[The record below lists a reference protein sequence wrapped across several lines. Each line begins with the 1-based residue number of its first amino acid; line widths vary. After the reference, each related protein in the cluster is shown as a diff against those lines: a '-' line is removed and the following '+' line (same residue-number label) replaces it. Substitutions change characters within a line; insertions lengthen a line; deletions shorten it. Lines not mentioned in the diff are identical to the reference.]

1 MMSSTTE
8 LAEHPIIRQIV
19 KQVRANDSRG
29 ESDRLSN
36 EQLIAPFII
45 TKEQKHQIPIVGDPD
60 EETVERVR
68 EYYNAICSLVEE
80 KTGLM
85 AMPMINLTHE
95 GFGRALITVG
105 KLVVYDRTL
114 RDVHR
119 YGYNSIEHLQSEADK
134 ALAGIL
140 SLIER
145 YREVAEA

>member
-1 MMSSTTE
+1 MSSTTD
-8 LAEHPIIRQIV
+8 LAEHEIIRQII
-19 KQVRANDSRG
+19 KQVRANDTHG
-29 ESDRLSN
+29 QYDRSPAA
-36 EQLIAPFII
+36 ELIAPFIV

-60 EETVERVR
+60 EETIERVK
-68 EYYNAICSLVEE
+68 EYYNAISALVEE

-105 KLVVYDRTL
+105 RLVVYDRTL

-119 YGYNSIEHLQSEADK
+119 YGYNSVEQLESEADK
-134 ALAGIL
+134 ALNGIL
-140 SLIER
+140 GLIQQ